1 MGLIADGL
9 LIAAALTAA
18 IYCHVLAGRL
28 RSLRRLD
35 GGVGQAVATMASQTD
50 ELRQALRAA
59 RAAAGESTRTLSER
73 TARAEMAAGR
83 LELLLAAIHDN
94 QGGAAPANVA
104 ARREARQAAAFS
116 SRPRPQVVGGTGAAA
131 ARAAE
136 PFDAAA
142 AVAALRSR
150 EAAPEDDEDLDDGE
164 DESVEVGFLDADPD
178 ADAGAAATSDERDAD
193 DLADNESADADDS
206 ADAGDSARPAAVRR
220 LFRIEVDPAAEP
232 DAAAETES
240 VQRTARGAPR
250 ARPPRGRGLA
260 DSSDGTE
267 ALRAAIEALARESGE

>member
-35 GGVGQAVATMASQTD
+35 GGVGQAVAAMAAQTE

-59 RAAAGESTRTLSER
+59 KAAAGESTRTLAER

-94 QGGAAPANVA
+94 EGGAAPANVA

-116 SRPRPQVVGGTGAAA
+116 PRPRPQVVAGTGAAA
-131 ARAAE
+131 RAADPFEEEDQPAPRPGGLDE
-136 PFDAAA
+136 PDPDFADTG
-142 AVAALRSR
+142 LEPGPEPDPDDIPQD
-150 EAAPEDDEDLDDGE
+150 EAEIEAEAQEPPEDPQP
-164 DESVEVGFLDADPD
+164 A
-178 ADAGAAATSDERDAD
+178 
-193 DLADNESADADDS
+193 
-206 ADAGDSARPAAVRR
+206 PAARR
-220 LFRIEVDPAAEP
+220 LFRIEVDPVDSDDP
-232 DAAAETES
+232 DAGES
-240 VQRTARGAPR
+240 VARTTRAVPR
-250 ARPPRGRGLA
+250 ARPARGRGLG
-260 DSSDGTE
+260 DSAEGTD
-267 ALRAAIEALARESGE
+267 ALRAAIQALARESGE

>member
-9 LIAAALTAA
+9 MIAAALTAA

-35 GGVGQAVATMASQTD
+35 GGVGQAVAAMAAQTD

-59 RAAAGESTRTLSER
+59 RAAAGESTRTLAER

-94 QGGAAPANVA
+94 EGGAAPANVA

-116 SRPRPQVVGGTGAAA
+116 PRPRPQVVGGSAA
-131 ARAAE
+131 ARAAGPLEAPFVADPDEAPDPDLAEAGAPPDVE
-136 PFDAAA
+136 PDPDEAPAEAADDAAEAGDAPPTDAAA
-142 AVAALRSR
+142 
-150 EAAPEDDEDLDDGE
+150 P
-164 DESVEVGFLDADPD
+164 P
-178 ADAGAAATSDERDAD
+178 AT
-193 DLADNESADADDS
+193 
-206 ADAGDSARPAAVRR
+206 RR
-220 LFRIEVDPAAEP
+220 LFRIEVDPADP
-232 DAAAETES
+232 DDDPAVES
-240 VQRTARGAPR
+240 VARTARAAPR
-250 ARPPRGRGLA
+250 ARPARGRGLG
-260 DSSDGTE
+260 DSAEGTD